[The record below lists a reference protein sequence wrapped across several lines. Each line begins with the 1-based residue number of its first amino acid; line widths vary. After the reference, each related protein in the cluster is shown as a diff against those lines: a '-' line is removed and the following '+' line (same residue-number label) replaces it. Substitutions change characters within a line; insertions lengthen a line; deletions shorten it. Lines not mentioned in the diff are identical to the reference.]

1 MRKQGTAMILLASV
15 AWAATAFGHSG
26 SRHEAPGRLVG
37 VSVDVG
43 GRSADLYP
51 APDGSGRYY
60 LEACEGSSYVLRLAN
75 RSAERLGVVVTV
87 DGLNAISGARHRG
100 QGRMYVLDPGQR
112 TTVRG
117 WRTSLQDVRRFTF
130 VDEKSSYAARSGQAN
145 SRMGWIELEVFR
157 EKRRPVRR
165 QWSEDRVD
173 RPSGRSGE
181 SEAPSSRAESPPR
194 ASEPT
199 ADAAEAEARPQAK
212 SQAGARARSYPG
224 TGWGSRAHDPVVLV
238 NFEPEPSPAQRTTL
252 RYEYR
257 GALVALGVLPS
268 PPHRD
273 RLAERDR
280 GEGFAPPPLW

>member
-1 MRKQGTAMILLASV
+1 MSV
-15 AWAATAFGHSG
+15 
-26 SRHEAPGRLVG
+26 E
-37 VSVDVG
+37 VG

-60 LEACEGSSYVLRLAN
+60 LEAREGSSYVLHLAN
-75 RSAERLGVVVTV
+75 RSAERLGVVVQV
-87 DGLNAISGARHRG
+87 DGLNVISGARDSGR
-100 QGRMYVLDPGQR
+100 GRMYVLGPGQR

-117 WRTSLQDVRRFTF
+117 WRTNLDDVRRFTF
-130 VDEKSSYAARSGQAN
+130 VDEKASYAARSGKAN

-157 EKRRPVRR
+157 EKRRWTRHRR
-165 QWSEDRVD
+165 PDDRVR
-173 RPSGRSGE
+173 RPSGRSD
-181 SEAPSSRAESPPR
+181 EAGDSSSRDESPPSAAER
-194 ASEPT
+194 S

-212 SQAGARARSYPG
+212 SQAPARSYPG

-238 NFEPEPSPAQRTTL
+238 TFEPERSPAQRTTL

-268 PPHRD
+268 AHRHHD

>member
-1 MRKQGTAMILLASV
+1 MRKQQTVWILLAGV
-15 AWAATAFGHSG
+15 ALAATASGHSG
-26 SRHEAPGRLVG
+26 SRHEAPGALVG
-37 VSVDVG
+37 VSVEVG

-60 LEACEGSSYVLRLAN
+60 LEACEGSSYVLHLAN
-75 RSAERLGVVVTV
+75 RSAERLGVVVQV
-87 DGLNAISGARHRG
+87 DGLNVISGARDSGR
-100 QGRMYVLDPGQR
+100 GRMYVLGPGQR

-117 WRTSLQDVRRFTF
+117 WRTNLDDVRRFTF
-130 VDEKSSYAARSGQAN
+130 VDEKASYAARSGKAN

-157 EKRRPVRR
+157 EKRR
-165 QWSEDRVD
+165 E
-173 RPSGRSGE
+173 RS
-181 SEAPSSRAESPPR
+181 
-194 ASEPT
+194 
-199 ADAAEAEARPQAK
+199 ADAAEAEARPQAR
-212 SQAGARARSYPG
+212 SQAPARSYPG

-238 NFEPEPSPAQRTTL
+238 TFEPERSPAQRTTL

-268 PPHRD
+268 AHRHPD

>member
-1 MRKQGTAMILLASV
+1 MRKQQTVWILLAGV
-15 AWAATAFGHSG
+15 ALAATASGHSG
-26 SRHEAPGRLVG
+26 RRHEAPGPLVG
-37 VSVDVG
+37 VSVEVG
-43 GRSADLYP
+43 GQSADLYP

-60 LEACEGSSYVLRLAN
+60 LEAREGSSYVLHLAN
-75 RSAERLGVVVTV
+75 RSAERLGVVVQV
-87 DGLNAISGARHRG
+87 DGLNVVSGAHDSGR
-100 QGRMYVLDPGQR
+100 GRMYVLGPGQR

-117 WRTSLQDVRRFTF
+117 WRTSLDDVRRFTF
-130 VDEKSSYAARSGQAN
+130 VDEKASYAARSGKAN

-157 EKRRPVRR
+157 EKRRWTRHRR
-165 QWSEDRVD
+165 PEDRVG
-173 RPSGRSGE
+173 RPSGRSDE
-181 SEAPSSRAESPPR
+181 
-194 ASEPT
+194 ASERS

-212 SQAGARARSYPG
+212 SQAPARSYPG

-238 NFEPEPSPAQRTTL
+238 TFEPERSPAQRTTL

-268 PPHRD
+268 AHRHHD